1 MDIVETV
8 IGLIAKHFNLKA
20 FLPRWTA
27 IKQLGK
33 GNGLDAPDELIALNL
48 DILSRSFYNI
58 NAIQPNSDWVWPY
71 WVEKQ
76 YNPKDTS
83 FLPSSYLSINLTNRN
98 WTGFSSPHSD
108 HEAIVD
114 PRGLVTPLY
123 DGWSLDYWVKRRDE
137 VFCPSR
143 MEASDFHQSL
153 ENKSPI
159 VRSTLYKSLLKVTS
173 EALMTEEDGKAYV
186 VVFYH
191 VEPVG
196 HDKID
201 FTFYVSLRPYNP
213 ESIIPV
219 FSIDYD
225 QSANV
230 FTVNGDDKVVLD
242 RVPDRVVVSNQEHGD
257 CYYQISNPN
266 GNGNGNGHGPL
277 HKAEDKAGLCNAF
290 AEFGSEVDSLNSFS
304 LKVIVPMAGGEVP
317 ASLRERSFSALRS
330 RTMEEWSKKKLGSMK
345 IVTPDSRI
353 NEAFEASKNNLLIL
367 VDKEEVTPG
376 PFTYHKMWFR
386 DAAYTVT
393 ALLKMGFSD
402 DVRRILEFYF
412 KRQKPDGFFE
422 SQNGEWD
429 SNGQVLWTLSQYYLF
444 TGDREFIEK
453 HYAEL
458 AKGADWIFKTRK
470 KTAKDATERHWGLLP
485 AGYSA
490 EHFGPSNYYYW
501 DNYWGWAG
509 VRDLIAI
516 GKALGK
522 NVSSMETENAAYLA
536 DIEKS
541 ILATQEFLGEAYIPS
556 SPYRKKDSS
565 LIGTV
570 ASVYPLQMFHP
581 SRPDVQLTLKLI
593 RKRFMQSTA
602 FFHKLL
608 HSGYNVYLTAQVAE
622 CYIQDRSTLALP
634 ILEWILDHASA
645 TYTFPEAIH
654 PETDGGCMG
663 DGHHGWASA
672 ELLHL
677 IRNMLFHE
685 EGDKLV
691 FFPVIHE
698 HWTEIQDGIRV
709 TNAPSH
715 FGTIDFTLSNESG
728 VLEFQL
734 NGALERPPRII
745 EINMPTKIEKIVI
758 DGEEKRILDRKFE
771 VEWKLGLK
779 VSIYR

>member
-8 IGLIAKHFNLKA
+8 IALVAKHFNLKA
-20 FLPRWTA
+20 FLPRWSA
-27 IKQLGK
+27 IKELGK

-98 WTGFSSPHSD
+98 WTGFTSPHSD

-114 PRGLVTPLY
+114 PRGLITPLY
-123 DGWSLDYWVKRRDE
+123 DGWSLDYWVRRRDE
-137 VFCPSR
+137 IIVPSR
-143 MEASDFHQSL
+143 LEPADFHQSL

-159 VRSTLYKSLLKVTS
+159 VRSTIYKYLLKITS
-173 EALMTEEDGKAYV
+173 EALMTEEDGKAFV
-186 VVFYH
+186 VAFYH

-196 HDKID
+196 SDKID
-201 FTFYVSLRPYNP
+201 FTFYISLRPYNP

-225 QSANV
+225 DAADT
-230 FTVNGDDKVVLD
+230 FTVNGSDRVVLD
-242 RVPDRVVVSNQEHGD
+242 RKPDRVVVSNQEGGD
-257 CYYQISNPN
+257 SYYQALTKKPSVFRASDT
-266 GNGNGNGHGPL
+266 G
-277 HKAEDKAGLCNAF
+277 GLCNAF
-290 AEFGSEVDSLNSFS
+290 AEFGSEVDSLNAFS
-304 LKVIVPMAGGEVP
+304 LKVIVPVGDYDVP
-317 ASLRERSFSALRS
+317 DSLRDRSFSVLRS
-330 RTMEEWSKKKLGSMK
+330 HTMEEWSRKKLGSMK
-345 IVTPDSRI
+345 VTTPDSRI
-353 NEAFEASKNNLLIL
+353 NEAFEASKNNLLLL

-386 DAAYTVT
+386 DASYTVT
-393 ALLKMGFSD
+393 ALLKLGFFE
-402 DVRRILEFYF
+402 DVKRILGFYF
-412 KRQKPDGFFE
+412 RRQKPDGFFE

-429 SNGQVLWTLSQYYLF
+429 SNGQVLWTMSQYYLF
-444 TGDREFIEK
+444 SGDREFLEK
-453 HYAEL
+453 HYAAL
-458 AKGADWIFKTRK
+458 AKGAEWIFKTRK
-470 KTAKDATERHWGLLP
+470 KTTKDITERHWGLLP

-522 NVSSMETENAAYLA
+522 DVAAMEAENAAYLE
-536 DIEKS
+536 DIERS
-541 ILATQEFLGEAYIPS
+541 ILATQELLGEAYIPS

-565 LIGTV
+565 LIATV
-570 ASVYPLQMFHP
+570 AAVYPLQMFAPH
-581 SRPDVQLTLKLI
+581 RADVQLTLKLI

-622 CYIQDRSTLALP
+622 CYVADRSTLALP
-634 ILEWILDHASA
+634 ILEWILDHASN
-645 TYTFPEAIH
+645 TWTFPEAIH

-677 IRNMLFHE
+677 IRNMLFTE

-698 HWTEIQDGIRV
+698 HWTEIQDAIRV
-709 TNAPSH
+709 ANAHSH
-715 FGTIDFTLSNESG
+715 FGTLDFSLSNESG
-728 VLEFQL
+728 VLEFEL
-734 NGALERPPRII
+734 HGDLDRPPRVI
-745 EINMPTKIEKIVI
+745 EINVPTKIEKIVI
-758 DGEEKRILDRKFE
+758 DGQERRILDRKFE
-771 VEWKLGLK
+771 LAWKPDLK